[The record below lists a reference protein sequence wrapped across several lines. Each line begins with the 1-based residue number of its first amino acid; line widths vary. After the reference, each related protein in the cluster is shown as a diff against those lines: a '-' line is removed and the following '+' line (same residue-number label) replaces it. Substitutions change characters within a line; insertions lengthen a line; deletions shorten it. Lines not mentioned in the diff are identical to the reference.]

1 MKISVKSNFLQL
13 QARRADVNERS
24 FFIIIICF
32 NHLDLTDLPN
42 CAALCNW
49 AYFPSSIMEK
59 HSDICRPLFISFTS
73 SCGLCVSFSLFISIH
88 EARKLLGVPPPLLP
102 RRLRLV
108 VFWFRDAAVRERMRL
123 LFNQGVPR
131 VIGIVTERA
140 LLREHH
146 GFSPCVKKQKVT
158 TG

>member
-88 EARKLLGVPPPLLP
+88 EARKLLGVPPPFYP
-102 RRLRLV
+102 
-108 VFWFRDAAVRERMRL
+108 AVCGSLFFGSATPPSEREW
-123 LFNQGVPR
+123 
-131 VIGIVTERA
+131 
-140 LLREHH
+140 
-146 GFSPCVKKQKVT
+146 GFFLIKGCRGSSAS
-158 TG
+158 